1 MKPDFLLLAKGML
14 MGAADVVPGVSGGT
28 IAFITGIYDRLLQ
41 AISGFLPAFVAFFSH
56 RSFKQFLVA
65 ADAAFIA
72 HVFGGI
78 LISIALASKLILFLL
93 TEHPLPLW
101 SFFFGLII
109 ASSVL
114 ISKELSYKLI
124 SNWFFTLLGIIIAV
138 LIVQAVPGDMEPSPL
153 NAFFAGSIAIC
164 AMILPGISGSFILVL
179 LGAYTF
185 ILGAVSSL
193 NLPVLLAF
201 MLGCLIGLLCF
212 SRLLVFA
219 LAHARAAVVSVLL
232 GFMIGSLYKVWPWKQ
247 VLSFRENRHGDL
259 VPLAEKNV
267 LPQDLEVL
275 TGQDPQMVLCIV
287 CGLAAV
293 MLVCLAQQLSVRLN
307 SSSRP

>member
-41 AISGFLPAFVAFFSH
+41 AINGFLPAFFAFLSH
-56 RSFKQFLVA
+56 RNFKQFLIA
-65 ADAAFIA
+65 ADATFIA

-93 TEHPLPLW
+93 SEHPLPLW
-101 SFFFGLII
+101 SFFFGLIV
-109 ASSVL
+109 ASSFL
-114 ISKELSYKLI
+114 ISKELNYKHI
-124 SNWFFTLLGIIIAV
+124 SSWLFTLLGIVVAV
-138 LIVQAVPGDMEPSPL
+138 FIVRGVPGEMDASPL

-193 NLPVLLAF
+193 NMPVLLAF
-201 MLGCLIGLLCF
+201 MFGCLIGLLCF

-219 LAHARAAVVSVLL
+219 LAHARTVVVSVLL
-232 GFMIGSLYKVWPWKQ
+232 GFMIGSLYKVWPWKH
-247 VLSFRENRHGDL
+247 VLSFRENRHGEL
-259 VPLAEKNV
+259 VPLIEKNV
-267 LPQDLEVL
+267 LPQDFAVL
-275 TGQDPQMVLCIV
+275 TGEDPQLMLSVA

-293 MLVCLAQQLSVRLN
+293 ILVYVAQQFSARLN
-307 SSSRP
+307 PMNRT